1 MDYGAG
7 KECVLVIHVVF
18 ECWDL
23 PGGWWLCFDCLVL
36 GIR

>member
-7 KECVLVIHVVF
+7 KERVLVVVF

-23 PGGWWLCFDCLVL
+23 TVSELVAVS
-36 GIR
+36 